1 VKVGT
6 NLTQDGVEGL
16 EAAGFTIDDGEDVF
30 DKFAE
35 AFYARQGNVVQP
47 SHPPKGSGDYHPT
60 TRENKAF
67 LIHLLSILPRWLS
80 VWILTVLSSSS

>member
-47 SHPPKGSGDYHPT
+47 SHQRDQGIIIQPLGRIRH
-60 TRENKAF
+60 F
-67 LIHLLSILPRWLS
+67 
-80 VWILTVLSSSS
+80 